1 MKRTSRMTK
10 IAAGL
15 FWIIIWEG
23 AAVLIGN
30 RIILISPL
38 EALHRLIALMETETF
53 WLSLAASTGRVML
66 GFLFSMMAAFLL
78 ACLANSCRSAALL
91 LAPVIKTM
99 RAIPV
104 ASFVILALILF
115 RSRYLSVFIAFTVA
129 FPVLYTSLSDALS
142 ARSKAL
148 HEMASV
154 FSVSLIRRIRYLD
167 LFELLPYLLTACRMA
182 VGMAWKA
189 GIAAELIGIP
199 RLSVGE
205 HLQQAKT
212 YLDMADLFAWTAAV
226 IAASVLCERLV
237 LFLIE
242 RLRDRLLR
250 F

>member
-1 MKRTSRMTK
+1 MKGASKTARFAVVLFWLALWE
-10 IAAGL
+10 IAAL
-15 FWIIIWEG
+15 
-23 AAVLIGN
+23 AIGN
-30 RIILISPL
+30 RIILVSPV
-38 EALHRLIALMETETF
+38 EALQRLLELMTTGRF

-66 GFLFSMMAAFLL
+66 GFFLSLLAAVPL
-78 ACLANSCRSAALL
+78 ACLARKSGTVELL
-91 LAPVIKTM
+91 LMPVVRTM

-115 RSRYLSVFIAFTVA
+115 RSRVLSVFIAFTVA
-129 FPVLYTSLSDALS
+129 FPVLFTSMSDALL
-142 ARSKAL
+142 ARSPAL
-148 HEMASV
+148 QEMAHV
-154 FSVSLIRRIRYLD
+154 FRVSLPVRIRYLD
-167 LFELLPYLLTACRMA
+167 IFEVLPRLMTACRMA

-226 IAASVLCERLV
+226 IVASVLCERLV
-237 LFLIE
+237 LLGIE
-242 RLRDRLLR
+242 KLQSRVLR

>member
-1 MKRTSRMTK
+1 MKGTSKAARLAAILFWLAVWE
-10 IAAGL
+10 IAAL
-15 FWIIIWEG
+15 AIR
-23 AAVLIGN
+23 N
-30 RIILISPL
+30 HIILVSPVDALRRLL
-38 EALHRLIALMETETF
+38 ELMTTARF
-53 WLSLAASTGRVML
+53 WLSLAASSGRVML
-66 GFLFSMMAAFLL
+66 GFFLSLLAAVPL
-78 ACLANSCRSAALL
+78 ACLAGKSRTAGLL
-91 LAPVIKTM
+91 LLPVVRTM

-115 RSRYLSVFIAFTVA
+115 RSRVLSVFIAFTVA
-129 FPVLYTSLSDALS
+129 FPVLYTSMSDALL
-142 ARSKAL
+142 ARSPAL
-148 HEMASV
+148 QEMARV
-154 FSVSLIRRIRYLD
+154 FRVSLPVRIRYLD
-167 LFELLPYLLTACRMA
+167 LFEILPRLMTACRMA

-237 LFLIE
+237 LFCVRKLQS
-242 RLRDRLLR
+242 RVLR